1 MSGKIFA
8 KFGSAVLTAAIAV
21 NSLAVTNVFSN
32 AASDVYEFEDG
43 TITGTSTTV
52 MTEESGY
59 SGDGYVYMKDAG
71 NRQALSA
78 SFL

>member
-32 AASDVYEFEDG
+32 AASDVYEF
-43 TITGTSTTV
+43 
-52 MTEESGY
+52 
-59 SGDGYVYMKDAG
+59 
-71 NRQALSA
+71 
-78 SFL
+78 